1 MLQDLDHTLPQ
12 LRREALKDQVRIA
25 LAHGPARRVRD
36 VVTQH
41 NIMQTEQRGR
51 TVREMR
57 DGETGGRAAVLVQQD
72 QVRRG
77 RGMARRAQQRQNGVA
92 AVEPDAVG
100 QEQPDLFGEL
110 QQAG

>member
-1 MLQDLDHTLPQ
+1 
-12 LRREALKDQVRIA
+12 
-25 LAHGPARRVRD
+25 
-36 VVTQH
+36 
-41 NIMQTEQRGR
+41 MQTEQGGR

-57 DGETGGRAAVLVQQD
+57 DGETGGCAAVLVQQD
-72 QVRRG
+72 QVGRG